1 MRMQNTLNEL
11 DSAIEQWDSI
21 TNKPVGEQASPQ
33 NPAQERAK
41 NLLKELRQQL
51 EDFEQPVSAEKV
63 DDSENKQD

>member
-41 NLLKELRQQL
+41 NLLKDLRQQL
-51 EDFEQPVSAEKV
+51 EEFEKPADAEKV
-63 DDSENKQD
+63 DDSKTVED